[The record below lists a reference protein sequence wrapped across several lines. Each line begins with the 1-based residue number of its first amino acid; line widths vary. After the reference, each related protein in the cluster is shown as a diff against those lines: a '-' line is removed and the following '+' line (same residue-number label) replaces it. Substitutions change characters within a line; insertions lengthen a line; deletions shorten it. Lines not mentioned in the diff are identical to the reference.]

1 MTQVC
6 ITVEAIPDTIVEDVE
21 SSNVSVA
28 FLSPQDSLYERN
40 FVNVVIIDDDGETYR
55 QCGICIFSHYT
66 MIMNLFVQL
75 RKSFQSIGVYLEV
88 TTPNVEFLEGS
99 DFVDV
104 CINLVLADGSNIELE
119 RYVIVN
125 ITTQPGTYVQ

>member
-1 MTQVC
+1 
-6 ITVEAIPDTIVEDVE
+6 
-21 SSNVSVA
+21 
-28 FLSPQDSLYERN
+28 
-40 FVNVVIIDDDGETYR
+40 
-55 QCGICIFSHYT
+55 

-75 RKSFQSIGVYLEV
+75 CKSFQSIGVYLEV